1 MDILRLFYDCD
12 EFCREFLP
20 QLRARQVAE
29 GRGRR
34 ERETTLSLSEVMTL
48 LILFQTS
55 GFRTLK
61 TFYLRHVCRH
71 LPTALEH
78 ARRQPGPVSG
88 LADAFAAIEPQLR
101 WETRATTAAQDE
113 TFLCNH
119 ANATITGSDGIEI
132 RPDVRI
138 GVSLI
143 APHTV

>member
-61 TFYLRHVCRH
+61 TCYLHHVCR
-71 LPTALEH
+71 
-78 ARRQPGPVSG
+78 
-88 LADAFAAIEPQLR
+88 
-101 WETRATTAAQDE
+101 
-113 TFLCNH
+113 
-119 ANATITGSDGIEI
+119 
-132 RPDVRI
+132 
-138 GVSLI
+138 
-143 APHTV
+143 